1 MMVES
6 FQMFNTCSC
15 QLIKR
20 LVVGILRKYVG
31 FNKNNLY
38 YSRLSCIFVNIFL
51 ILIFLW
57 SRTTCWY
64 SNDPMSI
71 YFF

>member
-15 QLIKR
+15 QLIIG
-20 LVVGILRKYVG
+20 LVVGILKKYV
-31 FNKNNLY
+31 NIYKNNLS

-51 ILIFLW
+51 ILIFFMVEDNLLVQ
-57 SRTTCWY
+57 
-64 SNDPMSI
+64 
-71 YFF
+71 